1 MNWGMRVS
9 LPLYEKK
16 KESEFALF
24 SKGYPLCW
32 QYSMAWVPQYPSQ
45 RFKLAKENA
54 DPTGLEWVKEFY
66 GEWRVTVKLI
76 SYLCY
81 TVIILPKGNSGHKSQ
96 EVTKN

>member
-1 MNWGMRVS
+1 MQ
-9 LPLYEKK
+9 KK

-32 QYSMAWVPQYPSQ
+32 QYSMAWAPQYTSQ
-45 RFKLAKENA
+45 RFELAKENA
-54 DPTGLEWVKEFY
+54 DPSGLQWVKEFY

-81 TVIILPKGNSGHKSQ
+81 TVIILPETNSSHKSQ
-96 EVTKN
+96 EVKKN